1 MSRFECVLCG
11 NHTLLHRYGPV
22 TCSICNSFFRG
33 AISGNVVPGKCLSG
47 CFRRKV
53 FDFKIMCRGCK
64 LGRCLASG
72 MDPKKI
78 FHRPS
83 TPLQDRINTKTD
95 FECLIKLQHHQK
107 HDNRMMNRITIDDIC
122 SSYLVQMSN
131 HNYNRAS
138 FQDINMALKMGLLDA
153 KQFAKRFESFENLK
167 LKERNLVL
175 SEYGIAYMLI
185 DQAFKTAFHSN
196 DDKIWLLQNDSFLHT
211 ELFFKIPVEDMKSED
226 IFRQRRCHFEFV
238 QELLTNLMVPFRKL
252 KIDVF
257 ECMILKILLLL
268 TSLFPGCVK
277 LDDPDRIVSKCYQSL
292 QRHSNQISK
301 ENGIERFG
309 EVILLI
315 GNIRCAVKHF
325 YNMTRSTDLFRIYR
339 EDQFVNSILLN

>member
-1 MSRFECVLCG
+1 
-11 NHTLLHRYGPV
+11 
-22 TCSICNSFFRG
+22 
-33 AISGNVVPGKCLSG
+33 
-47 CFRRKV
+47 
-53 FDFKIMCRGCK
+53 
-64 LGRCLASG
+64 
-72 MDPKKI
+72 
-78 FHRPS
+78 
-83 TPLQDRINTKTD
+83 
-95 FECLIKLQHHQK
+95 
-107 HDNRMMNRITIDDIC
+107 MMNRITIDDIC